1 MLLKLAQLDGSGQA
15 LAVGQWQSLCLEGLA
30 DERYPIRLS
39 ALSQLS
45 SLAESAEA
53 SLTPV
58 RGPKPPPRSRCH
70 LGLHS
75 SLEMPAR
82 SLCRQE
88 EFTAWVTEQGVLRS
102 VFGAPTAAC

>member
-15 LAVGQWQSLCLEGLA
+15 LAVGQWQALCLEGLA

-58 RGPKPPPRSRCH
+58 SRSRGYSRCH

-75 SLEMPAR
+75 SLKMPAR
-82 SLCRQE
+82 SLS
-88 EFTAWVTEQGVLRS
+88 TGGVYGL
-102 VFGAPTAAC
+102 GN

>member
-1 MLLKLAQLDGSGQA
+1 MSVLLKLAQLDGSGQA
-15 LAVGQWQSLCLEGLA
+15 LAVGQWQALCSEGLA

-58 RGPKPPPRSRCH
+58 SRSRRHSPRCH

-75 SLEMPAR
+75 SLKMPAR
-82 SLCRQE
+82 SLS
-88 EFTAWVTEQGVLRS
+88 TGGVYGL
-102 VFGAPTAAC
+102 GN

>member
-58 RGPKPPPRSRCH
+58 RGPKPPPSGFAFFSQDASEIVVLTGGVH
-70 LGLHS
+70 GLGN
-75 SLEMPAR
+75 
-82 SLCRQE
+82 
-88 EFTAWVTEQGVLRS
+88 
-102 VFGAPTAAC
+102 